1 MSTIKEVIDR
11 LIRIE
16 TMIFKLAAHVGMD
29 PTNGKQ
35 LRGRTDFPGPARE
48 EGEAHAQRR

>member
-11 LIRIE
+11 LIRVE
-16 TMIFKLAAHVGMD
+16 TLLFKLCSHLGMD

-35 LRGRTDFPGPARE
+35 LRNRTDFPGPAKE
-48 EGEAHAQRR
+48 DGEPHAQRR

>member
-16 TMIFKLAAHVGMD
+16 TMLFKLAAHIGMD
-29 PTNGKQ
+29 PTTGKP
-35 LRGRTDFPGPARE
+35 LRDLTEFPGPARNN
-48 EGEAHAQRR
+48 GEPHAQRR